1 MPRSKPS
8 RVEEL
13 RITLGTKERMM
24 FEEALTSYR
33 IQAVSGKDGVVEAF
47 SDTTKMLG
55 VLATLGALLELM
67 GITDVF
73 DFDAK
78 IKEEVGRIKNQI
90 LINSFEGREERA
102 RSILGGL
109 ENIIRDALQN
119 LSGNAPGLQGKY
131 GIK

>member
-24 FEEALTSYR
+24 LEDALTSYR
-33 IQAVSGKDGVVEAF
+33 IQAISGKDGVVDAF
-47 SDTTKMLG
+47 SDATKVLG
-55 VLATLGALLELM
+55 VFATFGALLELM

-73 DFDAK
+73 DFDEQV
-78 IKEEVGRIKNQI
+78 KEEVARIKNQI
-90 LINSFEGREERA
+90 LINSFQGREERA
-102 RSILGGL
+102 KSLLGGL

-119 LSGNAPGLQGKY
+119 ISGNAPGLQGRFAP
-131 GIK
+131 